1 MATYSNNTTIKY
13 STQGTGSVSL
23 GSGASSSTIYTV
35 PANSYAIVQVQS
47 TQTNLGFIQVNSR
60 PMAPI
65 NQGHAYI
72 GAGQTFSIIN
82 SGASTYIFNY
92 VYVVFANSP

>member
-23 GSGASSSTIYTV
+23 GSGASSSTLYTV
-35 PANSYAIVQVQS
+35 PANSYAMVQVMS
-47 TQTNLGFIQVNSR
+47 TGTNLGFIRVNSR
-60 PMAPI
+60 EMAPI
-65 NQGHAYI
+65 NQGVAYI

-82 SGASTYIFNY
+82 GSPSTWTFNYTYI
-92 VYVVFANSP
+92 VFTNSP